1 MTCFPEG
8 LFMAKNKDKEVQLTA
23 SEKMTQSVDSWLGRH
38 IKLIASIVIAVV
50 AVIVIAAIVTV
61 VVNNNQSKRYE
72 KLDAVTASYAEFS
85 AMDGDAEGYAE
96 AKNNVI
102 AGAEKLA
109 KNPKNYPGAKANL
122 ILADM
127 AFDDG
132 DYNKAIELYS
142 LVASSQTKTFL
153 REVALMSLAAS
164 YEENGDKAAALKVY
178 NDFFDEYDTES
189 FYSSRA
195 LFNAARLTEETDKAL
210 AISIYEQLIAYFE
223 SYNSE
228 YAKLA
233 KSRVAQLN

>member
-61 VVNNNQSKRYE
+61 VVNNNQSKRYV

-102 AGAEKLA
+102 AGAEELA

>member
-102 AGAEKLA
+102 AGAEELA

-122 ILADM
+122 ILADI

-142 LVASSQTKTFL
+142 LVASSQKKTFL

>member
-38 IKLIASIVIAVV
+38 IKLFASIVIAVV

-102 AGAEKLA
+102 AGAEELA

>member
-61 VVNNNQSKRYE
+61 VVNNAQSKRYD

-102 AGAEKLA
+102 AGAEELA

>member
-61 VVNNNQSKRYE
+61 VINNNQSKRYE

-102 AGAEKLA
+102 AGAEELA

>member
-61 VVNNNQSKRYE
+61 VINNAQSKRYE

-102 AGAEKLA
+102 AGAEELA

-122 ILADM
+122 ILADI

>member
-102 AGAEKLA
+102 AGAEELA

-127 AFDDG
+127 AYDDG

>member
-23 SEKMTQSVDSWLGRH
+23 SEKMTQSVDSWLGRL

-102 AGAEKLA
+102 AGAEELA

-164 YEENGDKAAALKVY
+164 YEEKGDKAAALKVY

>member
-50 AVIVIAAIVTV
+50 VVIVIAAIVTV
-61 VVNNNQSKRYE
+61 VVNNNQSNRYE

-102 AGAEKLA
+102 AGAEELA

-233 KSRVAQLN
+233 KS

>member
-61 VVNNNQSKRYE
+61 VVNNAQSKRYE

-102 AGAEKLA
+102 AGAEELA

-178 NDFFDEYDTES
+178 NGFFDEYDTES

>member
-61 VVNNNQSKRYE
+61 VVNNNQSMRYE

-102 AGAEKLA
+102 AGAEELA

>member
-23 SEKMTQSVDSWLGRH
+23 SEKMTQSLDSWLGRH

-61 VVNNNQSKRYE
+61 VVNNAQSKRYE

-102 AGAEKLA
+102 AGAEELA

>member
-50 AVIVIAAIVTV
+50 AVIVIAAIVSV

-102 AGAEKLA
+102 AGAEELA

-189 FYSSRA
+189 FFSSRA

>member
-102 AGAEKLA
+102 AGAEELA

-142 LVASSQTKTFL
+142 LVTSSQTKTFL

>member
-102 AGAEKLA
+102 AGAEELA
-109 KNPKNYPGAKANL
+109 KNPKNYSGAKANL

-127 AFDDG
+127 AYDDG

>member
-38 IKLIASIVIAVV
+38 IKLIASIVSAVV

-102 AGAEKLA
+102 AGAEELA

-164 YEENGDKAAALKVY
+164 YEEKGDKAAALKVY

>member
-8 LFMAKNKDKEVQLTA
+8 LFMEKNKDKEVQLTA

-102 AGAEKLA
+102 AGAEELA

>member
-102 AGAEKLA
+102 AGAEELA

-142 LVASSQTKTFL
+142 LVASSQKKTFL

-164 YEENGDKAAALKVY
+164 YEEKGDKAAALKVY

>member
-102 AGAEKLA
+102 AGAEELA

-178 NDFFDEYDTES
+178 NDFFDEYATES

-195 LFNAARLTEETDKAL
+195 LFKAARLTEETDKAL

>member
-23 SEKMTQSVDSWLGRH
+23 SEKMTQNVDSWLGRH

-61 VVNNNQSKRYE
+61 VVNNAQSKRYE

-102 AGAEKLA
+102 AGAEELA

>member
-102 AGAEKLA
+102 AGAEELA

-228 YAKLA
+228 YTKLA

>member
-50 AVIVIAAIVTV
+50 AVIVISAIVTV

-102 AGAEKLA
+102 ARAEELA

>member
-61 VVNNNQSKRYE
+61 VVNNDQSKRYE

-102 AGAEKLA
+102 AGAEELA

>member
-23 SEKMTQSVDSWLGRH
+23 SEKMTQSVDSWLGRQ

-102 AGAEKLA
+102 AGAEELA

>member
-102 AGAEKLA
+102 AGAEELA

-178 NDFFDEYDTES
+178 NDFFD
-189 FYSSRA
+189 
-195 LFNAARLTEETDKAL
+195 
-210 AISIYEQLIAYFE
+210 
-223 SYNSE
+223 
-228 YAKLA
+228 
-233 KSRVAQLN
+233 

>member
-50 AVIVIAAIVTV
+50 AVTVIAAIVTV

-102 AGAEKLA
+102 AGAEELA

>member
-61 VVNNNQSKRYE
+61 VVNNAQSKRYE

-102 AGAEKLA
+102 AGAEELA

-142 LVASSQTKTFL
+142 LVASSQKKTFL

>member
-102 AGAEKLA
+102 AGAEELA

-164 YEENGDKAAALKVY
+164 NEEKGDKAAALKVY

>member
-85 AMDGDAEGYAE
+85 AIDGDAEGYAE

-102 AGAEKLA
+102 AGAEELA

>member
-50 AVIVIAAIVTV
+50 VVIVIAAIVTV

-102 AGAEKLA
+102 AGAEELA

>member
-1 MTCFPEG
+1 
-8 LFMAKNKDKEVQLTA
+8 
-23 SEKMTQSVDSWLGRH
+23 
-38 IKLIASIVIAVV
+38 
-50 AVIVIAAIVTV
+50 
-61 VVNNNQSKRYE
+61 
-72 KLDAVTASYAEFS
+72 
-85 AMDGDAEGYAE
+85 MDGDAEGYAE

-102 AGAEKLA
+102 AGAEELA

>member
-85 AMDGDAEGYAE
+85 AMDGDAEGYTE

-102 AGAEKLA
+102 AGAEELA

>member
-61 VVNNNQSKRYE
+61 VINNAQSKRYE

-102 AGAEKLA
+102 AGAEELA

-127 AFDDG
+127 AYDDG

>member
-23 SEKMTQSVDSWLGRH
+23 SEKMTQSVDSWLGSH

-61 VVNNNQSKRYE
+61 VVNNAQSKRYE

-102 AGAEKLA
+102 AGAEELA

-164 YEENGDKAAALKVY
+164 YEEKGDKAAALKVY

>member
-1 MTCFPEG
+1 
-8 LFMAKNKDKEVQLTA
+8 MAKNKDKEVQLTA

-102 AGAEKLA
+102 AGAEELA

-142 LVASSQTKTFL
+142 LVASSQKKTFL

>member
-1 MTCFPEG
+1 
-8 LFMAKNKDKEVQLTA
+8 MAKNKDKEVQLTA

-61 VVNNNQSKRYE
+61 VINNNQSKRYE

-102 AGAEKLA
+102 AGAEELA

-127 AFDDG
+127 AYDDG

>member
-1 MTCFPEG
+1 
-8 LFMAKNKDKEVQLTA
+8 
-23 SEKMTQSVDSWLGRH
+23 MTQSVDSWLGRH

-61 VVNNNQSKRYE
+61 VVNNAQSKRYE

-102 AGAEKLA
+102 AGAEELA

-122 ILADM
+122 ILADV

-164 YEENGDKAAALKVY
+164 YEEKGDKAAALKVY